1 MAAPVFT
8 ARRDPRLRARI
19 VSDRHLSYEG
29 GPDTRI
35 EERSTHVRA
44 GSGLAWSG
52 GNIVVI
58 QDDADYIAV
67 IQPGGGGATGFRLK
81 SPSAPVARPGRE
93 AVTLHLE
100 AVLSVRDWRGEFL
113 VAFGSGARPE
123 RRCMARVRFGGGDT
137 ELSVFETRKF
147 YAALEDL
154 PDFATTTLNIEGVAL
169 VPKGMDGRDGVRLF
183 HRANGKPRAGVP
195 EGRHLSATIDV
206 RLDALLAYLDRCKR
220 DSSATLGM
228 PLLNLRRYDLD
239 EVMGV
244 PFTFTDAAALP
255 DGRVLYL
262 AGAER
267 CEDAGID
274 GECFGTALGV
284 IDTDGCARYAVI
296 VERDGTPT
304 RRMPEGLAVV
314 DDNSVFVVIDP
325 DGPKDADRPST
336 LCSIELSGL

>member
-1 MAAPVFT
+1 
-8 ARRDPRLRARI
+8 
-19 VSDRHLSYEG
+19 
-29 GPDTRI
+29 
-35 EERSTHVRA
+35 
-44 GSGLAWSG
+44 
-52 GNIVVI
+52 
-58 QDDADYIAV
+58 
-67 IQPGGGGATGFRLK
+67 
-81 SPSAPVARPGRE
+81 
-93 AVTLHLE
+93 
-100 AVLSVRDWRGEFL
+100 
-113 VAFGSGARPE
+113 
-123 RRCMARVRFGGGDT
+123 
-137 ELSVFETRKF
+137 
-147 YAALEDL
+147 
-154 PDFATTTLNIEGVAL
+154 
-169 VPKGMDGRDGVRLF
+169 MDGRDGVRLF